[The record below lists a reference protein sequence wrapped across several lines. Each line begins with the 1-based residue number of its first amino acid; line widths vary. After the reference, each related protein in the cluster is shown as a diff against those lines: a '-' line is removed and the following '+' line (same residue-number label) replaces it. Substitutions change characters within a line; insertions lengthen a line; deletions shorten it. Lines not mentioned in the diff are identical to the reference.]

1 MAGLKTQIQIY
12 LEKAAQLIGELEKRV
27 ERLELDAEQR
37 RQAVEN
43 RQRYGLTT
51 DAPHPHR

>member
-1 MAGLKTQIQIY
+1 MPGLKTQIRIY
-12 LEKAAQLIGELEKRV
+12 LEKAADLLGELEKRV

-37 RQAVEN
+37 RQAKEN

-51 DAPHPHR
+51 DERTDRG